1 MSVVE
6 IAILSGLGL
15 SSLGLMVYSFY
26 EAQYIPDCWPDGRD
40 DWRIPIG
47 IVSLLCL
54 ATPLSALVGILFL
67 FAIMLGSI
75 PGTFLKHR
83 KLRAERWAQR
93 PKNLSSAQ
101 HREADRLEVAFDKML
116 NRMGRKFSSLEP
128 ATDVGRE
135 EMESAA
141 RATAKEYFALTGHDI
156 EKNIDTW
163 LGRREAFKKIL
174 DRDSVTM

>member
-1 MSVVE
+1 MSAVQ
-6 IAILSGLGL
+6 IALLAGLGA
-15 SSLGLMVYSFY
+15 SSFGLMVYSYY
-26 EAQYIPDCWPDGRD
+26 EAQYIPTCFPDGRD

-47 IVSLLCL
+47 FMSLLCL
-54 ATPLSALVGILFL
+54 ATPLSALVGIPFL
-67 FAIMLGSI
+67 FAIMVGSI
-75 PGTFLKHR
+75 PGTFLKYR
-83 KLRAERWAQR
+83 KLRDERWAKR
-93 PKNLSSAQ
+93 PKNLTSAQ
-101 HREADRLEVAFDKML
+101 HKEADKLEFAFDKML
-116 NRMGRKFSSLEP
+116 NRMGRKFSTLEP

-174 DRDSVTM
+174 ERDSITM